1 MLLCILSTQT
11 HAFFFIEVQSWLW
24 LWKKDSFI
32 ILSLYSLRSATRVLR
47 APISGTLIAYA
58 QGRNEVRW
66 RPGQEASLV
75 PHVRNW
81 GLSEA
86 NVLNNKSTCDIIG
99 TYRRPPQWFG
109 APIVTRRRGI
119 APPLPPVTPLL
130 MPTATRPLS
139 WWMLHWW
146 QPNGTTLRE
155 AFPCAEITKGIET
168 FLIEL
173 LCFSTLRVD

>member
-1 MLLCILSTQT
+1 MRFSLLKSSHGCGYERKT
-11 HAFFFIEVQSWLW
+11 V
-24 LWKKDSFI
+24 
-32 ILSLYSLRSATRVLR
+32 SLYSLCILFGVLR
-47 APISGTLIAYA
+47 EFC
-58 QGRNEVRW
+58 GRPSPVLSLLMRRGDEVRW